1 MIRHLLKLIWKQRR
15 LNAWIAAE
23 LFLVF
28 LLLAYIMDYFITI
41 GYASLMKNP
50 YNIKDTYQVMLA
62 VLPESSSKYIHY
74 DEANKQQQVVAD
86 YLTLVDRIRQHPL
99 VEQVSLSNMSVPYT
113 GNYRNISMGKDT
125 SSVYYCQILEV
136 SPSYFE
142 VFRIHSRDGESPSDL
157 ANVFTDKSMI
167 ISRRMAKQHF
177 SNREAKGQTLY
188 IYSGGNQEKYRIA
201 AVLGAMK
208 RDDYSREEAA
218 AYLPLTP
225 SAISGMDEQT
235 LRSLDICIRVKP
247 GINSSE
253 FKENFLREMQQQLS
267 VGNFLLYQITSF
279 EEFRTTQ
286 YLVNGQTDAIRYRV
300 SFMVFLLMNIFLG
313 IVGTFWLR
321 NEGRKS
327 EIGLRMAV
335 GSTRKQVLG
344 MMIGE
349 GWLLLTVV
357 AVPAVILCVNLVKME
372 FISTNIMGV
381 TFLRV
386 FSGLLLTY
394 VFMALVI
401 MLGAWYPAYL
411 SSRIAPAD
419 TLRNE

>member
-335 GSTRKQVLG
+335 GSTRKLVLG

>member
-50 YNIKDTYQVMLA
+50 YDIKDTYQVMLA

-74 DEANKQQQVVAD
+74 DEADRQQQVVAD
-86 YLTLVDRIRQHPL
+86 YLTVVDRIRQHPL

-113 GNYRNISMGKDT
+113 GNYRSMPMGKDT
-125 SSVYYCQILEV
+125 ASVHYCQMLEV
-136 SPSYFE
+136 SPSFFE
-142 VFRIHSRDGESPSDL
+142 VFRIYSRDGESPSDL

-167 ISRRMAKQHF
+167 ISRRMAEMHF
-177 SNREAKGQTLY
+177 PNREAKGQT
-188 IYSGGNQEKYRIA
+188 INTYSEGKQEQYRVA
-201 AVLGAMK
+201 AVLGTVK

-218 AYLPLTP
+218 AYIPLTP
-225 SAISGMDEQT
+225 SAISGMNEQT
-235 LRSLDICIRVKP
+235 LKSLDICIRVKP
-247 GINSSE
+247 GMNSSE
-253 FKENFLREMQQQLS
+253 FKEKFLREMQQQLL

-279 EEFRTTQ
+279 EEFRTTR

-357 AVPAVILCVNLVKME
+357 AVPAIILCVNLVKME
-372 FISTNIMGV
+372 FVSTNIMGV

>member
-225 SAISGMDEQT
+225 SAISGMNEQT

-247 GINSSE
+247 GINSLE

-267 VGNFLLYQITSF
+267 VGNFLLYQVTSF

-411 SSRIAPAD
+411 SSRIAPAH

>member
-113 GNYRNISMGKDT
+113 GNYYSMPMGKDT
-125 SSVYYCQILEV
+125 SSVHYCQRLEV

-167 ISRRMAKQHF
+167 ISRRMAEMHF
-177 SNREAKGQTLY
+177 PNQEAKGQAINT
-188 IYSGGNQEKYRIA
+188 YSEGKQEQYRVA
-201 AVLGAMK
+201 AVLGTVK

-225 SAISGMDEQT
+225 SAISGMNEQT

-247 GINSSE
+247 GMNSSE
-253 FKENFLREMQQQLS
+253 FKENFRREMQQQLS

-279 EEFRTTQ
+279 DEFRTTQ

-300 SFMVFLLMNIFLG
+300 SFMMFLLMNIFLG

-411 SSRIAPAD
+411 SSRIAPAH